1 MASAPQQSVE
11 TLADRVHVQD
21 APSPEARFV

>member
-1 MASAPQQSVE
+1 MASAPQQSVD
-11 TLADRVHVQD
+11 TLADSVHVHD